1 MLIPPHTYSGPHNLQ
16 EVMDEEDQDQDQV
29 QEQEEEEQEEKA
41 EEKRRQIDVQ
51 IREKEEADWSIAD
64 RAARPDSYL
73 VKAAARAK
81 PTGQKALIPEKEDLD
96 TSELFC
102 GYSVKQLRDLQEADS
117 ELKIVKHWV

>member
-1 MLIPPHTYSGPHNLQ
+1 M
-16 EVMDEEDQDQDQV
+16 
-29 QEQEEEEQEEKA
+29 
-41 EEKRRQIDVQ
+41 Q

-102 GYSVKQLRDLQEADS
+102 GYSVKQLRDLQEAES
-117 ELKIVKHWV
+117 ELKIVKHWPKMVKPLLGRGCKMLGRAGICGLTCNI